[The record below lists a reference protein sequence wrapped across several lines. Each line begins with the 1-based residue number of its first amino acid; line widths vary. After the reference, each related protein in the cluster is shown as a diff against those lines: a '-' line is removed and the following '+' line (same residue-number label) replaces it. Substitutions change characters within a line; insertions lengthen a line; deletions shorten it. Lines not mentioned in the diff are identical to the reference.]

1 MMPCCGNDDV
11 KKTEHD
17 RVVVDVAAAVSV
29 MLVPSF
35 LPKTRTMNERPCCC
49 CRYGGGE

>member
-17 RVVVDVAAAVSV
+17 RVVAVDVVVVVVVDVAAV
-29 MLVPSF
+29 
-35 LPKTRTMNERPCCC
+35 
-49 CRYGGGE
+49 